1 MKTIIEQINPTLRG
15 WFDYYKQVYRGQ
27 QREEI
32 FPKVVDELSRL
43 CQYGRQ
49 IITKI
54 KDEHEHKRLKNSIP

>member
-1 MKTIIEQINPTLRG
+1 ML
-15 WFDYYKQVYRGQ
+15 V
-27 QREEI
+27 EEI

-54 KDEHEHKRLKNSIP
+54 KDEHEHEHKRLENSIP